1 MNTSKIALYTT
12 PDKNINIS
20 AEDAIFSMFDHTDDN
35 GILYIP
41 EWPRE
46 NNRDDK
52 ERFYKCLMNWDELY
66 RDLAIGYYQLLYN
79 RLKEIAEKWDAI
91 SSGSAAE
98 ILPEKLFEVWDTYI
112 RDFETGNINTER
124 IADISDRYEII
135 SLVDHIKNKLSANA
149 ELSKDEL
156 SFYSEYKDTSVSEE
170 ENALYAEYKDAIYA
184 DAKKRVGD
192 NIAAYDVVIRARRLC
207 KLMSLGAPAVIIENE
222 AVFLAQAIVIHS
234 YCKDMETVDN
244 VE

>member
-222 AVFLAQAIVIHS
+222 AVLLAQAIVIHS

>member
-135 SLVDHIKNKLSANA
+135 FLVDHIKNKLSANA

-222 AVFLAQAIVIHS
+222 AVLLAQAIVIHS